1 MQKTLKIASVLCAI
15 LSLTAFAAADTFSG
29 TLYYTNFQGAGPNV
43 NSVNYTFNSN
53 TNVATLSGQTGIATV
68 NGADGIIFNTN
79 GNLLVGGQGNPEVH
93 ELKTDGTFVADHS
106 TGGSQTYHLT
116 LDPNGQ
122 TVYTSAFEGPLVKV
136 SLNGGGTVIQNPT
149 GSDTGV
155 TQLAFA
161 PDGTAI
167 YVNGNPNGF
176 GNIGFYDLA
185 SGATTR
191 LYSSVT
197 PAHGVVYDPF
207 TGKFTFFGDGFTGT
221 MNTNGT
227 GLATHGTGVCD
238 FDQGAVDGQGHALV
252 AGCNGITFISYAISG
267 DINNPD
273 YIQFFGGFNNIDD
286 VAPLVGA
293 GSQNPTPEPGTLVLM
308 GSGLLTAAGT
318 FRKRFMR

>member
-1 MQKTLKIASVLCAI
+1 MSKTLRLLCVFAA
-15 LSLTAFAAADTFSG
+15 AFALSAFSAADTFSG
-29 TLYYTNFQGAGPNV
+29 TLYYTNFQGGGDNV
-43 NSVNYTFNSN
+43 NSVNYSFNSN
-53 TNVATLSGQTGIATV
+53 TNIATLSGQTGIAAV
-68 NGADGIIFNTN
+68 NGADGIIFAPN
-79 GNLLVGGQGNPEVH
+79 GNLLVGGQGNPNVH
-93 ELKTDGTFVADHS
+93 ELQTNGTFVTDHYA
-106 TGGSQTYHLT
+106 GSANYHLT

-122 TVYTSAFEGPLVKV
+122 TVYTSDFEGRLDKV
-136 SLNGGGTVIQNPT
+136 SLTGAPLVQQSPT
-149 GSDTGV
+149 GGDTGV

-185 SGATTR
+185 TGATTR
-191 LYSSVT
+191 LYTSVT
-197 PAHGVVYDPF
+197 PAHGVIYDPF
-207 TGKFTFFGDGFTGT
+207 TGKFTFFGEGYTGT

-273 YIQFFGGFNNIDD
+273 YIQFFSGYNNIDD

-293 GSQNPTPEPGTLVLM
+293 GSQNPTPEPGTLILM

-318 FRKRFMR
+318 FRKRLAR